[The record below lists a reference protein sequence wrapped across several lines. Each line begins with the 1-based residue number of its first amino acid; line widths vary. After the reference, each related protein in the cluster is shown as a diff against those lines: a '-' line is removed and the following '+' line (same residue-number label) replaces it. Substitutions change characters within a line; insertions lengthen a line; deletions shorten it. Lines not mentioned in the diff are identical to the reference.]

1 MYVYELVAGSLYVK
15 LMTHKPETG
24 CRNWHHKFSRFWH
37 LCHADYCFTGASVW
51 CQIEH
56 YCVLCQKSTWVDFSY
71 WLLLSF
77 SFSVFILEKSCVIK
91 NLITV
96 TFLCTKCSLGCRINF
111 DSQSVNQYTFISG
124 MSFAH

>member
-1 MYVYELVAGSLYVK
+1 M
-15 LMTHKPETG
+15 PEI
-24 CRNWHHKFSRFWH
+24 NMS
-37 LCHADYCFTGASVW
+37 
-51 CQIEH
+51 
-56 YCVLCQKSTWVDFSY
+56 DFSY

-111 DSQSVNQYTFISG
+111 DSQSISIPLFLACHSHISYSETSNVKFYKNRRIQWIIVKCTEDSRQQASSKLQLDARFRG
-124 MSFAH
+124 AIW